1 MPTFSIQLFG
11 KFCVRHD
18 QQILEGFEARKVQE
32 LFCYLLLH
40 RDHSLSRETL
50 ASILWSDTTTAQS
63 KKNLRQAFW
72 QLQSALGAHNEQVNE
87 RVLLVEPDWVQLNTE
102 ANFWLDVEVF
112 EKTYKF
118 VQKTPG
124 QELDNATAQ
133 LLEDTIQL
141 YQGPLLEGWYL
152 DWCLLER
159 ERLQSMYLTMLDKLM
174 SFCEMGHDYETG
186 LFYGMR
192 IMCYDRARER
202 THRRMMRL
210 YYLTGD
216 RAEALR
222 QYERCAVALE
232 EELGISP
239 SKNTIAIYNQ
249 IQADQLDEPSPTLVD
264 SDTPHEVPAPPL
276 LEVLGHL
283 AQVQRNL
290 DELQNQVQQ
299 SIHLVKMALQNN
311 K

>member
-1 MPTFSIQLFG
+1 
-11 KFCVRHD
+11 
-18 QQILEGFEARKVQE
+18 
-32 LFCYLLLH
+32 
-40 RDHSLSRETL
+40 
-50 ASILWSDTTTAQS
+50 
-63 KKNLRQAFW
+63 
-72 QLQSALGAHNEQVNE
+72 
-87 RVLLVEPDWVQLNTE
+87 
-102 ANFWLDVEVF
+102 
-112 EKTYKF
+112 
-118 VQKTPG
+118 
-124 QELDNATAQ
+124 
-133 LLEDTIQL
+133 
-141 YQGPLLEGWYL
+141 
-152 DWCLLER
+152 
-159 ERLQSMYLTMLDKLM
+159 
-174 SFCEMGHDYETG
+174 
-186 LFYGMR
+186 
-192 IMCYDRARER
+192 MCYDRARER

-249 IQADQLDEPSPTLVD
+249 IQADQLDEPISTLIET
-264 SDTPHEVPAPPL
+264 DTPPEVPAPPL

-299 SIHLVKMALQNN
+299 SISLVKMALQSN